1 MRNATVL
8 LGALLV
14 ALLCCPVVRAEEYKI
29 GYVDLEKVMRE
40 SVAGKKAS
48 EKLAQEVKKAESE
61 ISRKKE
67 EIEKLGA
74 TLEKQSSMLKD
85 DVKAEK
91 EKEFL
96 QMQKDYER
104 KVKDLKDELQI
115 KDAQLT
121 RGILEDLVDIIKKYG
136 KENKYT
142 IIFEKSETVLL
153 YTSDGLDLTE
163 KIISIYDSQ
172 PHAKKK

>member
-8 LGALLV
+8 LGALLAV
-14 ALLCCPVVRAEEYKI
+14 LLCCPVVRAEEYKI
-29 GYVDLEKVMRE
+29 GYVDLQKALNE
-40 SVAGKKAS
+40 STAGKQAK
-48 EKLAQEVKKAESE
+48 EKFTQEVKKAESE
-61 ISRKKE
+61 ILRKKE

-74 TLEKQSSMLKD
+74 TLEKQGSMLKD
-85 DVKAEK
+85 EAKAEK

-96 QMQKDYER
+96 QMQKEYER

-115 KDAQLT
+115 KDAQFT

-163 KIISIYDSQ
+163 KIISLYDSQ